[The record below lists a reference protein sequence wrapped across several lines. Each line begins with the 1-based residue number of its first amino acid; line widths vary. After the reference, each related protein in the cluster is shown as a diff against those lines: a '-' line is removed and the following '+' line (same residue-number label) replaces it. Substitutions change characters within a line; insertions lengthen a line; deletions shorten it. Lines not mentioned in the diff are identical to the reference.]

1 MKFYKKG
8 FFLEKNLLKKLFCKK
23 RKVVFSVSLIFL
35 LLIILILV
43 GFTTEGLSGLDGG
56 KKKSSLA
63 TNENK
68 ILSVER
74 VEVLSSK
81 LLQDISS
88 FGTISY
94 SGKNDVT
101 VQVEGVL
108 KKLHV
113 KEGDTVQAGQVL
125 AQVENIQL
133 EIQRQQGETALNSAI
148 AGVNLAKTRLEEGRL
163 AVESSLLNLEKLH
176 LQLEHQQLE
185 LEEAQLELE
194 KQEKL
199 LELGGI
205 TEAAYRSQ
213 QVALEGQRAAYEI
226 ACKELESQSLGFRDE
241 DLLEQGIEPA
251 QDQMLRRQQLID
263 LNTRTLAAEL
273 VSAQANLESAE
284 KNLRSIQE
292 LLSHLVI
299 LSPKSGVVAA
309 KYFEQGE
316 FLAENEK
323 LLTIMD
329 VNQVHA
335 VFSIQEQDMGY
346 FQLGS
351 AVEVEVPALGLKT
364 MAPVAEISPMA
375 DPQSGNFTLKS
386 YLSNENKSIKPG
398 MFVKCLL
405 PRDSAHYPAIPESA
419 LVAETG
425 GRAGDGWT
433 GTVFLIHENRAIKQ
447 EVNLLEKSDGMVWI
461 SHGLTEGQWVVNNP
475 SPFLKEGQS
484 IE

>member
-1 MKFYKKG
+1 MKF
-8 FFLEKNLLKKLFCKK
+8 CKREVFIK
-23 RKVVFSVSLIFL
+23 RKKSIISLSLIFL
-35 LLIILILV
+35 LSLTGILV
-43 GFTTEGLSGLDGG
+43 GFTTDGLSGLEGR
-56 KKKSSLA
+56 KKIADLEEK
-63 TNENK
+63 NEK
-68 ILSVER
+68 IMSVEK

-81 LLQDISS
+81 FLQDISS

-94 SGKNDVT
+94 SGKNDIT

-125 AQVENIQL
+125 AQMENIQL
-133 EIQRQQGETALNSAI
+133 EIQKQQGETTLNSAV

-163 AVESSLLNLEKLH
+163 AVESSLLNLEKLN
-176 LQLEHQQLE
+176 LQLQHQRLE

-194 KQEKL
+194 KQKKL

-205 TEAAYRSQ
+205 TEAGYRSQ
-213 QVALEGQRAAYEI
+213 ELTLEGQRASYEI
-226 ACKELESQSLGFRDE
+226 ACKELESQSLGFRDQ
-241 DLLEQGIEPA
+241 DLLEQGIEPEA
-251 QDQMLRRQQLID
+251 DPLLRRQQLIT

-273 VSAQANLESAE
+273 VSAQANLELAE
-284 KNLRSIQE
+284 KNLHSIQE

-309 KYFEQGE
+309 QYFEQGE

-351 AVEVEVPALGLKT
+351 AVEIEVPALGLKT
-364 MAPVAEISPMA
+364 LVPVSEISPMA
-375 DPQSGNFTLKS
+375 DPESGNFTLKS
-386 YLSNENKSIKPG
+386 YLANENKSIKPG

-405 PRDSAHYPAIPESA
+405 PRDSAQYPAIPESA
-419 LVAETG
+419 LVSETG
-425 GRAGDGWT
+425 GREGEVWS

-447 EVNLLEKSDGMVWI
+447 DVNLLKKADGMVWI
-461 SHGLTEGQWVVNNP
+461 SQGLSEGQWVVNNP

>member
-1 MKFYKKG
+1 MKFCKRG
-8 FFLEKNLLKKLFCKK
+8 FFIKSRKNILIF
-23 RKVVFSVSLIFL
+23 SLIFL
-35 LLIILILV
+35 LVITAILV
-43 GFTTEGLSGLDGG
+43 GFTTDGLSVLDGS
-56 KKKSSLA
+56 KKISVLE
-63 TNENK
+63 ENDK
-68 ILSVER
+68 KVISVEK
-74 VEVLSSK
+74 VEVRSSK

-101 VQVEGVL
+101 VQVEGIL

-113 KEGDTVQAGQVL
+113 QEGDTVQAGQVL
-125 AQVENIQL
+125 AQMENIQL
-133 EIQRQQGETALNSAI
+133 EIQRQQGETALNSAV
-148 AGVNLAKTRLEEGRL
+148 AGVNLAETRLEEGRL
-163 AVESSLLNLEKLH
+163 AVESSLLNLEKLN
-176 LQLEHQQLE
+176 LQLRHQKLE

-194 KQEKL
+194 KQKKL

-213 QVALEGQRAAYEI
+213 EVALEGQRAAYEI
-226 ACKELESQSLGFRDE
+226 ACKELESQSLGFRDQ
-241 DLLEQGIEPA
+241 DLLEQGIEPEP
-251 QDQMLRRQQLID
+251 DSLLRRKQLVD

-299 LSPKSGVVAA
+299 RSPKSGVVAA
-309 KYFEQGE
+309 RYFEQGE

-335 VFSIQEQDMGY
+335 VFSIQEQDIGY

-351 AVEVEVPALGLKT
+351 AVEVEVPALGLK
-364 MAPVAEISPMA
+364 ALASVAEISPMA

-386 YLSNENKSIKPG
+386 YLSNENEAIKPG

-405 PRDSAHYPAIPESA
+405 PRDSALYPAIPESA
-419 LVAETG
+419 LIAETG
-425 GRAGDGWT
+425 SKSEAGWT
-433 GTVFLIHENRAIKQ
+433 GSVFLIHENRAIKQ
-447 EVNLLEKSDGMVWI
+447 EVTLLEKADGKVWI
-461 SHGLTEGQWVVNNP
+461 DQGLKEGEWVVNNP

>member
-8 FFLEKNLLKKLFCKK
+8 IFLKKNLLKKLFCKK

-43 GFTTEGLSGLDGG
+43 GFTTEGLSGLDGD
-56 KKKSSLA
+56 KKKSSLTA
-63 TNENK
+63 NEEK
-68 ILSVER
+68 ILSVEK

-101 VQVEGVL
+101 VQVEGIL

-113 KEGDTVQAGQVL
+113 KEGDKVHAGQVL

-133 EIQRQQGETALNSAI
+133 EIQRQQGETAVNSAE

-163 AVESSLLNLEKLH
+163 AVESSLLNLEKLY

-194 KQEKL
+194 KQKKL

-213 QVALEGQRAAYEI
+213 QVALEGQRATYEI
-226 ACKELESQSLGFRDE
+226 ACKELESQSLGFRDQ

-251 QDQMLRRQQLID
+251 QDLMLRRQQLID

-273 VSAQANLESAE
+273 VSAQASLDSAK
-284 KNLRSIQE
+284 KNLHSIQE
-292 LLSHLVI
+292 LMSHLVI

-335 VFSIQEQDMGY
+335 VFSIQEQDIGY
-346 FQLGS
+346 FQTGS

-386 YLSNENKSIKPG
+386 YLSNENETIKPG

-405 PRDSAHYPAIPESA
+405 PRDSQQYPAIPESA
-419 LVAETG
+419 LVTEQG
-425 GRAGDGWT
+425 SKKGESWT
-433 GTVFLIHENRAIKQ
+433 GAVFLVHENRAIKQ
-447 EVNLLEKSDGMVWI
+447 EVALLEKADGKVWI
-461 SHGLTEGQWVVNNP
+461 SQGLTEGQWVVDNP
-475 SPFLKEGQS
+475 SPFLKEGQN